1 MSSLAV
7 SRELKNVTLLLVYA
21 LQVEMTGISML
32 WRVHI
37 VVYSDFRAGCE
48 PYDRDCRPG
57 QDHALVFFLSFLIS
71 SFSLFFT
78 PFFHS
83 FLPYNC

>member
-1 MSSLAV
+1 MSSLVV

-21 LQVEMTGISML
+21 LQVEMTGISMFCS
-32 WRVHI
+32 VHI
-37 VVYSDFRAGCE
+37 VVYSDSRAGCE

-57 QDHALVFFLSFLIS
+57 QDHALVFFLSFLLS

-78 PFFHS
+78 PFVYS
-83 FLPYNC
+83 FFPYNC